1 MENFAKN
8 NVKIMSTNKDRA
20 DHVLEHGD
28 HVLEHGSLGIMDHKD
43 HDLNEKKL
51 VKTSNLGKRLE
62 KAFYGLTVPK
72 TVTKRKNVSKMV
84 SKKEKIENAQV
95 SEQTKIENPK
105 ESGIDSEIKLETKK
119 EMKEMKKQT
128 KKIHKKQRKGKSL
141 LTAFRINRMEKRLT
155 LNLARTEIK
164 GKYV

>member
-1 MENFAKN
+1 MENFVKN
-8 NVKIMSTNKDRA
+8 SIKIISTNKDRA

-28 HVLEHGSLGIMDHKD
+28 HVLEHGALRIMDHKD

-51 VKTSNLGKRLE
+51 LNALDQGKRLE

-72 TVTKRKNVSKMV
+72 TVTERKNVSKMA
-84 SKKEKIENAQV
+84 SKKEKMENAQV
-95 SEQTKIENPK
+95 SEQTKNENPK

-119 EMKEMKKQT
+119 KVKEMKKQT
-128 KKIHKKQRKGKSL
+128 KRIHKKQRKGKSL

-155 LNLARTEIK
+155 LNLGRTEIK